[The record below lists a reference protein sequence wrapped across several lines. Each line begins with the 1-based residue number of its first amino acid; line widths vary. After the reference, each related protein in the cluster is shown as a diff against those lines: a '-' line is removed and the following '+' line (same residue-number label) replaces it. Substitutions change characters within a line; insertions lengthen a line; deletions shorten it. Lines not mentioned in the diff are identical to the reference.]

1 MVNIQNLHHGIKT
14 KDDKEIEQML
24 KIKES
29 KLRKRKISIESDKQP
44 VNIKIKHVKKP
55 EPE

>member
-29 KLRKRKISIESDKQP
+29 KLRKRKISIESDK
-44 VNIKIKHVKKP
+44 
-55 EPE
+55 